1 MDQGGIC
8 ETLFTDLNKG
18 FDCLVHDFLIAKL
31 GTYGFTYES
40 LKLINSYLNDRKH
53 RTKINLSYSSF
64 LELLIGVPQGSILWA
79 YSHLIYIYIYIYIYI

>member
-1 MDQGGIC
+1 MIKKWRSNLDEGGIC

-31 GTYGFTYES
+31 GTYGFT

-64 LELLIGVPQGSILWA
+64 LELLIGVPQ
-79 YSHLIYIYIYIYIYI
+79 